1 MFRYYFLLFVAAIVL
16 NGCGWGSAENT
27 NSANTNRN
35 VNAENV
41 NSSSVPPVA
50 DEKVP
55 KFDDAQEALAKG
67 IEYLDANKFEFAI
80 DALKQAVELD
90 EDLADAHFQL
100 GVAYSLKESE
110 AEKTVAEEEPA
121 EEETSKKPAKEKEKK
136 LDSEIAFENAIKAYK
151 KIIAKDS
158 KDHAAY
164 FNLGRAYLKIF
175 DDTEARKALERAVKL
190 NEEDTNY
197 RTELGAVLIRLAQY
211 PEAIK
216 QLNKAIDLDEANYR
230 ADDLLTKATAGRKRV
245 DFAQKEKAS
254 STSSSS
260 SSSSSSPSSSDNSKS
275 SKSKSSDSSTPEP
288 KNDKPKAEDPKPS
301 TKKPSSTKKDT
312 D

>member
-1 MFRYYFLLFVAAIVL
+1 MFRYYFLLFVVAIVL
-16 NGCGWGSAENT
+16 SGCGWGSAENT
-27 NSANTNRN
+27 NSANTNQN
-35 VNAENV
+35 VNAENA
-41 NSSSVPPVA
+41 NSSIVPPVA

-55 KFDDAQEALAKG
+55 KFDDAQKALAKG
-67 IEYLDANKFEFAI
+67 IEYLDANNFEFAI
-80 DALKQAVELD
+80 DALSQAVELD
-90 EDLADAHFQL
+90 KDLADAHFQL

-110 AEKTVAEEEPA
+110 EEKTVTEEEPA
-121 EEETSKKPAKEKEKK
+121 EEETTKKPAKEKDKK

-190 NEEDTNY
+190 NDEDTNY

-216 QLNKAIDLDEANYR
+216 QLNKAIELDESNYR

-245 DFAQKEKAS
+245 DFAQKDKS
-254 STSSSS
+254 SSASSSS
-260 SSSSSSPSSSDNSKS
+260 SSSGSSTTSSGNSKS
-275 SKSKSSDSSTPEP
+275 SGKNSSDTSNPDP
-288 KNDKPKAEDPKPS
+288 KDEKPKSEEKKAPEKKPS
-301 TKKPSSTKKDT
+301 PTKKP
-312 D
+312 